1 MQFMSFVKLS
11 ALGLLALA
19 AICAG
24 STSAEEIK
32 AGDLVLNRAW
42 SRATP
47 GGAQVG
53 GGYLTIENKGT
64 TPDKLLGGSSKV
76 AASVEVHEMTMKN
89 DVMIMRPV
97 SGGLSIPPGKSV
109 SLAPG
114 GYHLM
119 MMKLKAPLK
128 EGDRVRITL
137 QFEKAGKVDVMF
149 DVRGIGAS
157 GADLRPTNHTMPGVQ
172 KSTPMSP
179 DHKM

>member
-1 MQFMSFVKLS
+1 MKSMSFVKLP
-11 ALGLLALA
+11 ALGLLALVG
-19 AICAG
+19 ICAG
-24 STSAEEIK
+24 SASAQEIK
-32 AGDLVLNRAW
+32 AGDLVLDRAW

-64 TPDKLLGGSSKV
+64 TPDKLLGGTSEV

-89 DVMIMRPV
+89 DIMIMRPV

-128 EGDRVRITL
+128 EGDRVPVTL
-137 QFEKAGKVDVMF
+137 QFEKAGKVDIMF
-149 DVRGIGAS
+149 DVRGLGAS
-157 GADLRPTNHTMPGVQ
+157 DADSGAKKPMQMGPG
-172 KSTPMSP
+172 
-179 DHKM
+179 HKM

>member
-1 MQFMSFVKLS
+1 MRFMSFVKS
-11 ALGLLALA
+11 PALVILALA
-19 AICAG
+19 FLCAG
-24 STSAEEIK
+24 SASAQEVK
-32 AGDLVLNRAW
+32 AGDLVLGRAW
-42 SRATP
+42 ARATP

-64 TPDKLLGGSSKV
+64 TADKLLGGSSEV
-76 AASVEVHEMTMKN
+76 AATVEVHQMAMKN

-128 EGDRVRITL
+128 EGDHVPITL
-137 QFEKAGKVDVMF
+137 QFEKAGKVDIVF
-149 DVRGIGAS
+149 DVRGLGAS
-157 GADLRPTNHTMPGVQ
+157 DADSGAKKPMQ
-172 KSTPMSP
+172 MSP
-179 DHKM
+179 GHKM

>member
-1 MQFMSFVKLS
+1 MHFMSFVKLS
-11 ALGLLALA
+11 AFGLLALA
-19 AICAG
+19 AISAG
-24 STSAEEIK
+24 SASAQEVK

-64 TPDKLLGGSSKV
+64 TPDKLLGGSSEV
-76 AASVEVHEMTMKN
+76 AASVEVHEMMMKN
-89 DVMIMRPV
+89 DIMIMRPV
-97 SGGLSIPPGKSV
+97 SGGLSILPGQLV
-109 SLAPG
+109 TLAPG

-119 MMKLKAPLK
+119 MVKLKAPLK
-128 EGDRVRITL
+128 EGNRVPITL

-149 DVRGIGAS
+149 DVRGIGA
-157 GADLRPTNHTMPGVQ
+157 ADADSHPADHTMPGMQ
-172 KSTPMSP
+172 KPMPMSP